1 MKNFNKIILSLGS
14 NIDDR
19 KLNLENAVREIS
31 KIAKLI
37 KISSIY
43 ESDPILYEDQNK
55 FLNIILEIE
64 FESSSIKLL
73 KKIKE
78 IEKRL
83 GRRENFRF
91 GPRVIDI
98 DIIFFNNEIS
108 KKEKLTIPHY
118 DWKNR
123 NFVIIP
129 LSELYDE
136 FVSDDY
142 KIDSQKIIK
151 FGNIIIK

>member
-31 KIAKLI
+31 KIAKPI
-37 KISSIY
+37 KVSSIY

-83 GRRENFRF
+83 GRKENFRF
-91 GPRVIDI
+91 GPRVIA
-98 DIIFFNNEIS
+98 
-108 KKEKLTIPHY
+108 
-118 DWKNR
+118 
-123 NFVIIP
+123 
-129 LSELYDE
+129 
-136 FVSDDY
+136 VSY
-142 KIDSQKIIK
+142 THLRAHET
-151 FGNIIIK
+151 

>member
-1 MKNFNKIILSLGS
+1 MCIR
-14 NIDDR
+14 DR
-19 KLNLENAVREIS
+19 F
-31 KIAKLI
+31 
-37 KISSIY
+37 
-43 ESDPILYEDQNK
+43 D
-55 FLNIILEIE
+55 
-64 FESSSIKLL
+64 SSSIKLL

-123 NFVIIP
+123 SFVIIP

-151 FGNIIIK
+151 FGNINTK